1 MTIQF
6 TNNASTTLASGITAI
21 ATSLTVA
28 TGAGALFPT
37 PSGAAFFYCTLQN
50 VAGTL
55 REIVKVT
62 ARTTDTFTIVRGQDG
77 TTGQIFSTSDKVELR
92 VTAADLNNFGQLD
105 TGNTWS
111 LAQTFPSGQALVAPA
126 LGTPSSGTL
135 TSCTGLPISTGISG
149 LGTSV
154 ASALA
159 IAVGT
164 AGSFVT
170 NGGALG
176 TPSSGTLT
184 NCTFPTL
191 NQNTTGSSGSTTGNA
206 ATATTATNLSGGTVA
221 ATTITATGNITAYY
235 SDDRLKTNFGNIPN
249 ALFKVNTLNGF
260 YYEANETAQALGY
273 KPVREVGVSAQQV
286 QAILPEII
294 APAPIDNKYLT
305 VHYERLVPLLIEAIK
320 ELTAKV
326 EALEAK

>member
-62 ARTTDTFTIVRGQDG
+62 ARTTDTFTIVRAQDG

-105 TGNTWS
+105 TANTWAS
-111 LAQTFPSGQALVAPA
+111 GQTFVAPV

-135 TSCTGLPISTGISG
+135 TSCTGLPISTGVSG

-286 QAILPEII
+286 QAILPEIT

-320 ELTAKV
+320 ELSAKV
-326 EALEAK
+326 DALENK

>member
-1 MTIQF
+1 MANLQQF
-6 TNNASTTLASGITAI
+6 TNNAASTLNAGISSG
-21 ATSLTVA
+21 ATTIVLTS
-28 TGAGALFPT
+28 GGGSLFPAL
-37 PSGAAFFYCTLQN
+37 SGSQYFY
-50 VAGTL
+50 GTL
-55 REIVKVT
+55 SNATNTVLEIVKVT
-62 ARTTDTFTIVRGQDG
+62 ARTTDTFTIVRAQDG

-105 TGNTWS
+105 TANTWAS
-111 LAQTFPSGQALVAPA
+111 GQTFVAPV

-135 TSCTGLPISTGISG
+135 TSCTGLPISTGVSG

-286 QAILPEII
+286 QAILPEIT

-320 ELTAKV
+320 ELSAKV
-326 EALEAK
+326 DALENK

>member
-105 TGNTWS
+105 TANTWAS
-111 LAQTFPSGQALVAPA
+111 GQTFVAPV

-135 TSCTGLPISTGISG
+135 TSCTGLPISTGVSG

-286 QAILPEII
+286 QAILPEIT

-320 ELTAKV
+320 ELSAKV
-326 EALEAK
+326 DALENK